1 MSRHVAPFLHWPTQS
16 SKSLAHVGPPQ
27 PSRQTHENEPGLLL
41 HWRALTQGPNVVFA
55 VAVAAAAKVD
65 EAAFKAAIK
74 ADDEVLEPATAAAI
88 AAVEVRNV
96 EVSGPTC

>member
-1 MSRHVAPFLHWPTQS
+1 MQVAPFLHWPTQS

-41 HWRALTQGPNVVFA
+41 HWRAFTQGPIVVFA
-55 VAVAAAAKVD
+55 AAAAAVAAAKVD
-65 EAAFKAAIK
+65 DAAFKAAIN
-74 ADDEVLEPATAAAI
+74 AEDEVLEPATAAAT